1 MVLSQTNPDLQE
13 SQILDIQSELDETE
27 GSLREI
33 TLMIEQSQDEV
44 GKLTQRNAAI
54 TSHLQQIQTDSSSMS
69 VEEIRMAYDSA
80 LDVQQRLLVMRG
92 QLDKLQNDQ
101 AHFERYKTLLK
112 QASGAGSQES
122 SQVGNSKRIESTNN
136 EMIVNAQES
145 ERQRL
150 SRQMHDGPAQALS
163 NFILQAEIAMRL
175 LSVDVDQAKEELN
188 SLKASAMR
196 TFQKVRNFIFELR
209 PMMLDDLGLIPTI
222 RRYAETFKEQSGIE
236 MNLLVSGTERRLE
249 PYLEV
254 MVFRALQEL
263 MGNVSRHSHAT
274 IVKVYVDVGDSLIKV
289 SVDDNGKGFDVDMVN
304 EGNSLGLKL
313 IRDRVEM
320 LGGNFD
326 VESSAGKGA
335 RIVFSVPAEN

>member
-1 MVLSQTNPDLQE
+1 MVLSQPDQDVE
-13 SQILDIQSELDETE
+13 EIQILDIQSEIDETE

-33 TLMIEQSQDEV
+33 TIMMEQSQDEV

-54 TSHLQQIQTDSSSMS
+54 TAHLQQIQSDSSSMS

-80 LDVQQRLLVMRG
+80 LDAQQRLLVMRG
-92 QLDKLQNDQ
+92 QLDKLQNDRT
-101 AHFERYKTLLK
+101 HLERYKIVLN
-112 QASGAGSQES
+112 QANGSGSQDVT
-122 SQVGNSKRIESTNN
+122 QTGGSKRSEATNI

-163 NFILQAEIAMRL
+163 NFILQAEIATRL
-175 LSVDVDQAKEELN
+175 LSVDVDQARDELN

-222 RRYAETFKEQSGIE
+222 RRYSETFKEQSGIE

-263 MGNVSRHSHAT
+263 LGNASRHSHASV
-274 IVKVYVDVGDSLIKV
+274 VKVYVDVGDSLIKV
-289 SVDDNGKGFDVDMVN
+289 SVDDNGKGFDVDALN
-304 EGNSLGLKL
+304 ESSSLGLKL

-320 LGGNFD
+320 LGGSFD
-326 VESSAGKGA
+326 IDSSAGKGT
-335 RIVFSVPAEN
+335 RVVFSVPAGS